1 MQLTLTLNMTTA
13 QVVQKDTVNNNSPI
27 LDYDHLD
34 DYVPPTSSW
43 VCFLL
48 NEERNG
54 RPNDSM
60 AYLFWE
66 NLVFLNEILQCWP
79 VLWTRIRNLRLIYF
93 IYVLYMIEALKIRL
107 WGVKCVPC
115 QVRYSGPFYFIS
127 IPLFITVISE
137 GSLVLGWRGGGG
149 GAFFCWVSMI
159 LKLLASNT
167 SIVKVR
173 FGEGVAAVSTRSLF
187 F

>member
-34 DYVPPTSSW
+34 DHVPPTSSW

-149 GAFFCWVSMI
+149 CFLLLGLNDI
-159 LKLLASNT
+159 KIIGLKHVNC
-167 SIVKVR
+167 
-173 FGEGVAAVSTRSLF
+173 
-187 F
+187 